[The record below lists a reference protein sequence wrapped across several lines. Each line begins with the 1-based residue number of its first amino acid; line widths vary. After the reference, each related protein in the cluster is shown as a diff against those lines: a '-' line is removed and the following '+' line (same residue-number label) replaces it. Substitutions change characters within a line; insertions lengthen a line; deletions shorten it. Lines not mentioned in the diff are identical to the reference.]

1 MLMYEVTSNIHLMNK
16 FSGSFFSHRES
27 SHRSKD
33 MELFSYAGIKEVFIF
48 LDENFLFLLPKL
60 TKSMVFIAIIRQ

>member
-1 MLMYEVTSNIHLMNK
+1 
-16 FSGSFFSHRES
+16 
-27 SHRSKD
+27 
-33 MELFSYAGIKEVFIF
+33 MELFSYAGIKEVFLF